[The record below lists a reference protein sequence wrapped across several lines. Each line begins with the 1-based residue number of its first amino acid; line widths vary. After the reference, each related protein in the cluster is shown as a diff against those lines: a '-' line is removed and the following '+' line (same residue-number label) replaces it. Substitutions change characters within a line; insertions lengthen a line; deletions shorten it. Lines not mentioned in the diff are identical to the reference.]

1 MAILAATRDAHSAV
15 SSLAQA
21 TPSPGPT
28 TPANGADNG
37 VGKAI
42 ADTVGTVLHWLGEK
56 SGLGVLGV
64 VVVIGGL
71 CWAFTQMPK
80 PSASE
85 KAKAKERDEAIGKA
99 FGALGRFVW
108 RIVSGRPLSAAADAR
123 KKEAGGTFFEPVP
136 RPVAERQA
144 MAAMAS
150 VAIAGPTPAPF
161 DLDAK
166 LAGFQD
172 YLETLAG
179 KVPSLL
185 LTLAD
190 WAALGAVWAA
200 VGARWLGR
208 ALRGLWV
215 LPRALWRS
223 AATYPRWAHSWV
235 LVLRLATLGGVLL
248 YSAYPGGVQL
258 GAGAVALVAAGF
270 AATGPDG
277 LGYWSP
283 PPPTDEEVYGP
294 ALWLAVKVALR
305 LDDEEPREKWLTVP
319 DDFVENGPP
328 IRLELPP
335 AFVGTDRERAAL
347 DEVVNSKLPGEW
359 VSTWRLMG
367 GGHHALWTLQP
378 APVIRDL
385 VGDEA
390 RLGPSLWAAV
400 RTTLR
405 LPEKDQL
412 WDWLTIPASVADRA
426 AEIRLE
432 LPPEFVG
439 HDAERAGLDALV
451 NSRIPGDWVSRW
463 HLMEGPHYAVWTHR
477 PPPKPTPE
485 PPDAVDINDPRIV
498 AALAKLG
505 PEEFILGLEENHEAL
520 IRKMAGELAHWA
532 FSVGTGGGKSAKLQW
547 LAVQMLMKRGT
558 IIGVDPKMVS
568 LKPLRGIPGVHLYT
582 DPQNGLD
589 MRRVIDW
596 LAEVATARFYE
607 KEQGLRAA
615 FDPIYL
621 ILEESNELAVLLKQV
636 WDKTRIKTGEDKESA
651 ADPIWR
657 ESVGKILRLG
667 RDANIHIV
675 AVFQDF
681 KDNEFGGMSLV
692 PLFRLKSLGNYEE
705 RQWKRI
711 FGSVPMPPNKDHAG
725 RMAVVAEG
733 KAVRYQVPFTL
744 DALTPPPGQTIQE
757 ASEAIYHQL
766 YLELRER
773 HGYEPDGLYTAPP
786 ANSPRGIPKLLQG
799 RVSPPAAGTAET
811 PVLGLPAGIVPGQRV
826 TLSKGDGLYD
836 TSGDGGGDALRDALG
851 AILARHDGQVAGQAD
866 QAPAEPAEELLSL
879 AEISRRLEENGILKP
894 ANTMSAHKRRRKDFP
909 AGIPDEKGK
918 AKYTYSEIYAYYEG
932 RGELSPAA
940 VPAE

>member
-1 MAILAATRDAHSAV
+1 M
-15 SSLAQA
+15 
-21 TPSPGPT
+21 
-28 TPANGADNG
+28 
-37 VGKAI
+37 
-42 ADTVGTVLHWLGEK
+42 
-56 SGLGVLGV
+56 LGV

-99 FGALGRFVW
+99 FGALARFVW
-108 RIVSGRPLSAAADAR
+108 RIVSGRPLSASADAR
-123 KKEAGGTFFEPVP
+123 KKEGGATFFEPVP

-179 KVPSLL
+179 KVPALL

-258 GAGAVALVAAGF
+258 GAGAVALVAVGL

-294 ALWLAVKVALR
+294 ALWLAVKAALR

-319 DDFVENGPP
+319 DTFEENGRPV
-328 IRLELPP
+328 RLELPP
-335 AFVGTDRERAAL
+335 EFVGTDRERDGL

-359 VSTWRLMG
+359 ASTWRLMG

-390 RLGPSLWAAV
+390 RFGPSLWAALQH
-400 RTTLR
+400 TLR

-432 LPPEFVG
+432 LPPAFVG
-439 HDAERAGLDALV
+439 HDAERSGLDTLV
-451 NSRIPGDWVSRW
+451 NSRVPGDWVSRW

-485 PPDAVDINDPRIV
+485 PPDAVDINDPRIL

-505 PEEFILGLEENHEAL
+505 PDEFVFGLDEHHEAL
-520 IRKMAGELAHWA
+520 VRKLSGETPHLAL
-532 FSVGTGGGKSAKLQW
+532 SVGTGGGKSAKLQW

-558 IIGVDPKMVS
+558 VLGIDPKMLS
-568 LKPLRGIPGVHLYT
+568 LAPLRGIPGVHLYA
-582 DPQNGLD
+582 DPQNAVD
-589 MRRVIDW
+589 MRRLIEW
-596 LAEVATARFYE
+596 LAEVTEARFFE
-607 KEQGLRAA
+607 KEQGIRSD

-621 ILEESNELAVLLKQV
+621 ILEESNELVILLKDA
-636 WDKTRIKTGEDKESA
+636 WDSTRIKKGEDKESA
-651 ADPIWR
+651 ADPIWKKD
-657 ESVGKILRLG
+657 VGKILRLG
-667 RDANIHIV
+667 RDANVHII

-681 KDNEFGGMSLV
+681 KDNEFGGASLT
-692 PLFRLKSLGNYEE
+692 PLFRLKALGNYEE
-705 RQWKRI
+705 NQWKRI
-711 FGSVPMPPNKDHAG
+711 FGRVPMPPSVNKAG
-725 RMAVVAEG
+725 RMAIVHEG
-733 KAVRYQVPFTL
+733 NAVRYQVPFTL
-744 DALTPPPGQTIQE
+744 DALAPQDGGKTVQE

-766 YLELRER
+766 YLDLRER
-773 HGYEPDGLYTAPP
+773 YGYEPDGLYSEPP
-786 ANSPRGIPKLLQG
+786 ANSPRGIPRLLQG
-799 RVSPPAAGTAET
+799 RVSLPAAGTAET
-811 PVLGLPAGIVPGQRV
+811 PVSGLPAGIVPGQRV

-851 AILARHDGQVAGQAD
+851 AILERHDGQAAGQAE

-879 AEISRRLEENGILKP
+879 AEISRRLEAQGIMKP
-894 ANTMSAHKRRRKDFP
+894 ANTMTANKRRRKDFP
-909 AGIPDEKGK
+909 AGQTDEKGK
-918 AKYTYSEIYAYYEG
+918 QKYTFSEIYAYYEG
-932 RGELSPAA
+932 LGEFPSAT